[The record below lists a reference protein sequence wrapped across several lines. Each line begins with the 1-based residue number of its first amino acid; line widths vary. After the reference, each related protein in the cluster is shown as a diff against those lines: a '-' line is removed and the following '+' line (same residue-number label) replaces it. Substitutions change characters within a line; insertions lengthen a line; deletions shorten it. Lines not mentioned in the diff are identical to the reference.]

1 MKSLRAILAAACIA
15 LAAPALPLSAQEA
28 LSGPAG
34 AAIILS
40 RVDANMS
47 FRAIRYSATMEIHIG
62 GETRTK
68 AMEAVAVASSA
79 GASAAG
85 AGSDKAFIEFTN
97 PEDRGTRYL
106 KLGKDLWM
114 YFPKEADTV
123 KISGHLLKEGMMG
136 SDLSYEDALESKD
149 FSSTYS
155 ATIKA
160 REALEGR
167 DCYVV
172 ELTAKLASAPYDRRL
187 LWIDAERWVSLKEE
201 MYARSG
207 RLLKTS
213 RSLEVKRIG
222 GRYFPVKTELV
233 SALRKDTRTVFSLE
247 KVEIDP
253 VLDARQF
260 TMAALTR

>member
-1 MKSLRAILAAACIA
+1 MKSLNAILAAACLA
-15 LAAPALPLSAQEA
+15 FAAPALPLAAQEA
-28 LSGPAG
+28 LTGPAG
-34 AAIILS
+34 AAAILS

-47 FRAIRYSATMEIHIG
+47 FKAIRYSATMEIHIG

-68 AMEAVAVASSA
+68 AMEAVA
-79 GASAAG
+79 SAAG
-85 AGSDKAFIEFTN
+85 AGQDKAFIEFTN

-160 REALEGR
+160 REALDGR

-187 LWIDAERWVSLKEE
+187 LWIDSERWISLKEE